1 MRILGNAQ
9 TKRNSYKTL
18 TTSRKEVDN
27 MGENWIK
34 NKETVSDKDVSAA
47 VKADKMERKKIRAGW
62 RWVKII
68 PSLKILV
75 PFEKGKP
82 TAEGQAM
89 IDIMKAKFYVK

>member
-1 MRILGNAQ
+1 
-9 TKRNSYKTL
+9 
-18 TTSRKEVDN
+18 
-27 MGENWIK
+27 
-34 NKETVSDKDVSAA
+34 
-47 VKADKMERKKIRAGW
+47 MERKKIRAGW